1 MDRKTKEK
9 KNESNMQDL
18 WNNIKCTNLLIIEVQ
33 EKTERERER
42 GREGEREQRIENV
55 FEESMAEN
63 LPNLKKKTDIQIQET
78 QRAPNKMNANR
89 PTPRYIIIK
98 MAIIK
103 DKKKILKA
111 TREKQRIIQGYPN
124 KAMS

>member
-1 MDRKTKEK
+1 
-9 KNESNMQDL
+9 MQDL

-98 MAIIK
+98 MSKVK
-103 DKKKILKA
+103 DKILKVA
-111 TREKQRIIQGYPN
+111 REKESVTIEPP
-124 KAMS
+124 